1 MIEGYITGNALQGK
15 GGQKK
20 RKRKGRKMV
29 VILRTPESS
38 HREAPKNREEEEFIL
53 EQSPRINFYP
63 FSMRST
69 IPLPYGHVR
78 LL

>member
-1 MIEGYITGNALQGK
+1 MPSRGRGDK
-15 GGQKK
+15 KK

-29 VILRTPESS
+29 VVLRTLGSS
-38 HREAPKNREEEEFIL
+38 YREAPKNQEEEEFIL